1 MKQHLSFRFVVLLI
15 AVVVVGGAGLWSQ
28 WLQTMSLRT
37 ELESARAEVGE
48 LDGLRAE
55 NARLRTQQ
63 VSPAQLDAL
72 RADHAAL
79 PRLRAQVEALNT
91 PTAP

>member
-1 MKQHLSFRFVVLLI
+1 MKQRSSLGFVLLLVALVI
-15 AVVVVGGAGLWSQ
+15 AGGAGLWSQ

-48 LDGLRAE
+48 LARLRAE
-55 NARLRTQQ
+55 NARLRNQQ
-63 VSPAQLDAL
+63 IAPAQLEAL

-79 PRLRAQVEALNT
+79 PQLRAQVEALNK